1 MKFAH
6 ALSLGL
12 LIGGSPIASL
22 RAQSQPDYELP
33 PIEYSTRTPRD
44 AFASLRSELESGAW
58 TLPGDERQM
67 LQALL
72 DRLAVPTSSQVLVF
86 SRTSLQ
92 RGRIRPE
99 RPRALYFSDSVY
111 VGWVPGGLFE
121 VAAIDPV
128 LGPVF
133 YSIDARPPGGGRPRV
148 DRDPDCLRCHGG
160 TFVRDIPG
168 VFARSVFPDATGEP
182 LLRHG
187 TQLVDDATPFSE
199 RWGGWYV
206 TGYKGREPH
215 RGNVLASE
223 AEGRLTFA
231 PDPTRPDQ
239 LSGYFSTTPYLRPTS
254 DIVALLVLEHQMT
267 VQNCLTR
274 AGLTTRRM
282 IAYQHGLQKAFK
294 EAVTDEPAYESVKSV
309 MTNTVQDVVDHLLF
323 RGAAPLPDGVVGHE
337 EFRRALAADA
347 PRSAEGHALKDL
359 HLEGRL
365 FRFRCSYLIY
375 SAAFRGLPDTL
386 KVRVLDRLRTELQS
400 KDPNGRY
407 AYIPEEERQQ
417 IFSLLRQTHAD
428 ARECW
433 KEPASI
439 AGQTVARR

>member
-128 LGPVF
+128 LGPS
-133 YSIDARPPGGGRPRV
+133 SIRSTPDPPAEDDRASTGIPTACAVTVAHLCATSPGCSRV
-148 DRDPDCLRCHGG
+148 PCSRMPPVNPCCAM
-160 TFVRDIPG
+160 
-168 VFARSVFPDATGEP
+168 ARSWSM
-182 LLRHG
+182 
-187 TQLVDDATPFSE
+187 TPRPSPNAGA
-199 RWGGWYV
+199 GG
-206 TGYKGREPH
+206 
-215 RGNVLASE
+215 
-223 AEGRLTFA
+223 
-231 PDPTRPDQ
+231 
-239 LSGYFSTTPYLRPTS
+239 
-254 DIVALLVLEHQMT
+254 M
-267 VQNCLTR
+267 
-274 AGLTTRRM
+274 
-282 IAYQHGLQKAFK
+282 
-294 EAVTDEPAYESVKSV
+294 
-309 MTNTVQDVVDHLLF
+309 
-323 RGAAPLPDGVVGHE
+323 
-337 EFRRALAADA
+337 
-347 PRSAEGHALKDL
+347 
-359 HLEGRL
+359 
-365 FRFRCSYLIY
+365 
-375 SAAFRGLPDTL
+375 
-386 KVRVLDRLRTELQS
+386 
-400 KDPNGRY
+400 
-407 AYIPEEERQQ
+407 
-417 IFSLLRQTHAD
+417 
-428 ARECW
+428 
-433 KEPASI
+433 
-439 AGQTVARR
+439 

>member
-1 MKFAH
+1 MNLAH

-12 LIGGSPIASL
+12 LVGGSLIASL

-33 PIEYSTRTPRD
+33 PIEYSARVPRD
-44 AFASLRSELESGAW
+44 AFAAVRSELESGTW
-58 TLPGDERQM
+58 KLKGDERQV

-133 YSIDARPPGGGRPRV
+133 YSIDARPPGGGGPRV

-168 VFARSVFPDATGEP
+168 VFARSVFPDASGEP

-187 TQLVDDATPFSE
+187 TQLVDDTTPFSE

-206 TGYKGREPH
+206 TGYHGREPH

-223 AEGRLTFA
+223 LEGRLTFA
-231 PDPTRPDQ
+231 PDGARPDQ
-239 LSGYFSTTPYLRPTS
+239 LTDYFSTTPYLRPTS

-294 EAVTDEPAYESVKSV
+294 ETVTDEPVYESVQSV

-323 RGAAPLPDGVVGHE
+323 LGAAPLPDGVVGHE
-337 EFRRALAADA
+337 AFRLALAAGA
-347 PRSAEGHALKDL
+347 PRSAEGHTLKDL
-359 HLEGRL
+359 HLQGRL

-375 SAAFRGLPDTL
+375 STAFRGLPDTL
-386 KVRVLDRLRTELQS
+386 KLRVLDRLRTELQS
-400 KDPNGRY
+400 TDPNGRY
-407 AYIPEEERQQ
+407 AYIPGEERQQ
-417 IFSLLRQTHAD
+417 IFSLLRQTHPD
-428 ARECW
+428 ARERW
-433 KEPASI
+433 EGVASS
-439 AGQTVARR
+439 ARQTLVRR